1 MSGQTMKAEG
11 RKEANDA
18 VRYTLG
24 DDRVAMVF
32 GEAVVD
38 GGIGTPRYHFGQIP
52 ALEFAEVIRWESF
65 TLEIGRPKQALLAK
79 ESQCLLT
86 F

>member
-1 MSGQTMKAEG
+1 MKAES
-11 RKEANDA
+11 RKQADDA
-18 VRYTLG
+18 VRYALGHDRIAVILG
-24 DDRVAMVF
+24 D
-32 GEAVVD
+32 VVID
-38 GGIGTPRYHFGQIP
+38 GGISTPRHQLGQIP

-65 TLEIGRPKQALLAK
+65 PLKIGRPKQTLLAK

>member
-1 MSGQTMKAEG
+1 MEAEG

-18 VRYTLG
+18 VRYALG
-24 DDRVAMVF
+24 HDRVAMIF

-38 GGIGTPRYHFGQIP
+38 GDIGSSRHHLGQIP

-65 TLEIGRPKQALLAK
+65 PLKIGRPKQALLAK
-79 ESQCLLT
+79 ESQCLMT